1 MGVGCTF
8 GWQVKL
14 WDLRKPGG
22 CVRLFH
28 SHVNRTHAVGC
39 AFSPC
44 MRYIATG
51 SEDHRAF
58 LYDVSSGKVVERWR
72 GGHTDVVTDVAFY
85 TVHPQLATACLDG
98 NVRFF
103 SDSA

>member
-1 MGVGCTF
+1 M
-8 GWQVKL
+8 KL

-58 LYDVSSGKVVERWR
+58 LYDVSSGKVR
-72 GGHTDVVTDVAFY
+72 HSP
-85 TVHPQLATACLDG
+85 H
-98 NVRFF
+98 
-103 SDSA
+103 